1 MTKGAFSRIALS
13 DNKKYLAAS
22 GMDTYNF
29 EIMINCDHEGTG
41 EIYYNG
47 SACLFCNLTEDYFV

>member
-29 EIMINCDHEGTG
+29 EIMIN
-41 EIYYNG
+41 
-47 SACLFCNLTEDYFV
+47 